1 MIRGVGLT
9 LPAPKRTYPPL
20 FSRFSSLRLP
30 RMRSAGT
37 TTLSI
42 LFFAA
47 CAAPSPSTNL
57 SASQSPDAREGAA
70 QAAEDA
76 QEHPTAPNA
85 QRTSFAGRQ
94 DDDQKGNPLQD
105 AASRQ
110 EARREARA
118 LIVGMHMEEARRLKE
133 NGRLR
138 DAARELSGALELA
151 PDNHAVQT
159 LAAEIASL
167 LGDPNGDF
175 RTVSRILTDEWQ
187 LRIEQLKSDA
197 EDLLDRGKLALSQGN
212 YNKAVAELS
221 LAQVSVA
228 RAPQGINWEGM
239 ASEVDSLL
247 ERARAERMAFV
258 EAQRNNAEQAAF
270 DAIRSSE
277 AAERERSAAIIR
289 NMVSRASEAFELR
302 RFNDA
307 VELADQA
314 LDMDPRNETAYD
326 IREAAFTA
334 GRNQA
339 SEQYI
344 INKAEQFARWR
355 ENLAE
360 LTIPHTDNVTLPGKD
375 EWRRITELR
384 KSRRGLDLST
394 KISAEEQAL
403 RAVLRKTTVVL
414 PGIEGEE
421 EIGPLVR
428 IIADYTQLPIL
439 VDPAAEDAVLSAG
452 AVFDIN
458 FPNPITVEQALN
470 FLCEVGGEEV
480 TWTVRHEAV
489 IVTTTDKAR
498 GEPQPYYHDV
508 QDLIMGLTDF
518 TGPRIDELRLLDSL
532 EDEDGGG
539 PFGGIL
545 ETKRLIEI
553 DDLATIIQENIAVG
567 SWDADGVSIEP
578 SEGGILIS
586 HSVAVQAQI
595 QAFLEDLRSFN
606 SSMVTIESRF
616 MSVGDSWI
624 QEIGVDF
631 RGNDGVDLTDITNGL
646 EDMASRGIDN
656 GGTGSD
662 GSNAA
667 GPPSAGFFFDDGN
680 DGDFRGRTENF
691 FGSALGNALN
701 TIGGLTFQMEFLDDA
716 EVNMVLRAIE
726 KSSTF
731 ELVNSQTLSV
741 NDTQRA
747 YVAVVLQKAYIQ
759 DFDVEVAQ
767 FQAVADPQ
775 VNVLHEGVVLD
786 VRPTIHE
793 NRQYLTLEIQPTVA
807 KVVNVRHISTTLGG
821 NTSPVNFEL
830 PELEVQNINTSAVIP
845 DGGSILLGGIS
856 DIRTVER
863 RASVPWIA
871 EVPLLGFLFKQEG
884 YNDERQSLMIL
895 IRAKITDIRQQVKS
909 KLETRH

>member
-1 MIRGVGLT
+1 
-9 LPAPKRTYPPL
+9 
-20 FSRFSSLRLP
+20 
-30 RMRSAGT
+30 MRSAGT

-47 CAAPSPSTNL
+47 CAAPSTTNPGQIPGSVGPVQAPS
-57 SASQSPDAREGAA
+57 SGAET
-70 QAAEDA
+70 QEDI
-76 QEHPTAPNA
+76 
-85 QRTSFAGRQ
+85 
-94 DDDQKGNPLQD
+94 LQGSG
-105 AASRQ
+105 ARQ

-118 LIVGMHMEEARRLKE
+118 LIVSMHMDEARRLKE

-138 DAARELSGALELA
+138 DAARELAGALELA
-151 PDNHAVQT
+151 PDDYAVQT
-159 LAAEIASL
+159 LASEIASL
-167 LGDPNGDF
+167 MGDPNGDF

-197 EDLLDRGKLALSQGN
+197 EDLLDRGKLALSRGD
-212 YNKAVAELS
+212 YDRAVAELS

-228 RAPQGINWEGM
+228 RAPAGIHWDGM
-239 ASEVDSLL
+239 ASQVNGLL
-247 ERARAERMAFV
+247 ERARSERMAFI

-270 DAIRSSE
+270 DAVRSAE
-277 AAERERSAAIIR
+277 AAEREREAAVLR
-289 NMVSRASEAFELR
+289 KMVARASKAFESR
-302 RFNDA
+302 RFDDA
-307 VELADQA
+307 IELADQA
-314 LDMDPRNETAYD
+314 LEMDPRNETAYD
-326 IREAAFTA
+326 IREASFTA

-344 INKAEQFARWR
+344 IDKAEQFARWR
-355 ENLAE
+355 ESMAA
-360 LTIPHTDNVTLPGKD
+360 LTIPHTANMTLPSKD
-375 EWRRITELR
+375 EWRRITKLR
-384 KSRRGLDLST
+384 KKRRGLDLST
-394 KISAEEQAL
+394 KVDPGEIAL
-403 RAVLRKTTVVL
+403 REALRKTTVVL

-421 EIGPLVR
+421 EIGPLIR

-480 TWTVRHEAV
+480 TWTIRHEAV
-489 IVTTTDKAR
+489 IITTTEKAR

-518 TGPRIDELRLLDSL
+518 TGPRIDQLRLLDAL

-553 DDLATIIQENIAVG
+553 DDLTTIIQENIAVG

-586 HSVAVQAQI
+586 HSVKVQAQV

-631 RGNDGVDLTDITNGL
+631 RGHDGVDLTDITNGL
-646 EDMASRGIDN
+646 EDQASRGIDN
-656 GGTGSD
+656 SGTGSA

-691 FGSALGNALN
+691 FGTALGNALN
-701 TIGGLTFQMEFLDDA
+701 TIGGMTFQMEFLDDA
-716 EVNMVLRAIE
+716 EINMVLRAIE
-726 KSSTF
+726 KTSNF

-807 KVVNVRHISTTLGG
+807 KVVNVRNISTTLGG

-830 PELEVQNINTSAVIP
+830 PELEVQSINTSAVIP

-863 RASVPWIA
+863 RASVPWISD
-871 EVPLLGFLFKQEG
+871 VPVLGFLFKQEG
-884 YNDERQSLMIL
+884 YNDERKSLMIL
-895 IRAKITDIRQQVKS
+895 IRAKITDIREQVRT
-909 KLETRH
+909 KLETRF

>member
-1 MIRGVGLT
+1 
-9 LPAPKRTYPPL
+9 
-20 FSRFSSLRLP
+20 
-30 RMRSAGT
+30 MRSAGT
-37 TTLSI
+37 ITLSL
-42 LFFAA
+42 LFVAA
-47 CAAPSPSTNL
+47 CAAPSSSTDL
-57 SASQSPDAREGAA
+57 SATSSTTANEAGTVADAAVGAKA
-70 QAAEDA
+70 QPSA
-76 QEHPTAPNA
+76 TNA
-85 QRTSFAGRQ
+85 SSTRRTSFAEVQ
-94 DDDQKGNPLQD
+94 DDPLQD
-105 AASRQ
+105 AGARQ

-118 LIVGMHMEEARRLKE
+118 LIVEMHVDEARHLKE

-138 DAARELSGALELA
+138 DAARELAGALELA
-151 PDNHAVQT
+151 PDDHGVQT

-175 RTVSRILTDEWQ
+175 RTVSRMLTDEWQ
-187 LRIEQLKSDA
+187 LRIEQLESDA
-197 EDLLDRGKLALSQGN
+197 QDLLDRGKLALSRGD
-212 YNKAVAELS
+212 YDKAVAELS

-228 RAPQGINWEGM
+228 RAPQGIDWGGM
-239 ASEVDSLL
+239 AGEVDGLL
-247 ERARAERMAFV
+247 ERARSERMAYT

-270 DAIRSSE
+270 DAIRSAE
-277 AAERERSAAIIR
+277 TAERERGAAVTR
-289 NMVSRASEAFELR
+289 NMVARASQAFELR
-302 RFNDA
+302 RFDDA
-307 VELADQA
+307 VDLADQA
-314 LDMDPRNETAYD
+314 LEMDPRNKTAYD

-339 SEQYI
+339 SETYI
-344 INKAEQFARWR
+344 IEKAEQFARWR
-355 ENLAE
+355 ESLAA
-360 LTIPHTDNVTLPGKD
+360 LTIPHTDNVTMPGKD
-375 EWRRITELR
+375 EWRRITKLR
-384 KSRRGLDLST
+384 KSRRGLDLSS
-394 KISAEEQAL
+394 KVSAEEQEL
-403 RAVLRKTTVVL
+403 RNLLRKTTVVL

-421 EIGPLVR
+421 EISPLIR

-452 AVFDIN
+452 AVFDVN

-498 GEPQPYYHDV
+498 GAPQPYYHDV

-518 TGPRIDELRLLDSL
+518 TGPRIDQLRLLDAL

-539 PFGGIL
+539 PFGGVL
-545 ETKRLIEI
+545 ETQRLIEI

-567 SWDADGVSIEP
+567 SWEADGVSIEP

-586 HSVAVQAQI
+586 HSVEVQGQV

-631 RGNDGVDLTDITNGL
+631 RGNDGVDLSDVQNGL
-646 EDMASRGIDN
+646 EDMSSRGLDN

-667 GPPSAGFFFDDGN
+667 GPPSSGFFFDDGN
-680 DGDFRGRTENF
+680 DGDFRGRTENY
-691 FGSALGNALN
+691 FGTALGGALN
-701 TIGGLTFQMEFLDDA
+701 TIGGMTFQMDFLDDA
-716 EVNMVLRAIE
+716 EINMVLRAIE

-775 VNVLHEGVVLD
+775 VNVLIEGVVLD

-807 KVVNVRHISTTLGG
+807 KVVNVRNISTTLGG

-830 PELEVQNINTSAVIP
+830 PELQVQSINTSAVIP

-863 RASVPWIA
+863 RASVPWIS
-871 EVPLLGFLFKQEG
+871 EIPILGFLFKQEG
-884 YNDERQSLMIL
+884 YNDERESLMIL
-895 IRAKITDIRQQVKS
+895 IRAQITDIREQVKT
-909 KLETRH
+909 KLETQY

>member
-1 MIRGVGLT
+1 
-9 LPAPKRTYPPL
+9 
-20 FSRFSSLRLP
+20 
-30 RMRSAGT
+30 
-37 TTLSI
+37 
-42 LFFAA
+42 
-47 CAAPSPSTNL
+47 
-57 SASQSPDAREGAA
+57 
-70 QAAEDA
+70 
-76 QEHPTAPNA
+76 
-85 QRTSFAGRQ
+85 
-94 DDDQKGNPLQD
+94 
-105 AASRQ
+105 
-110 EARREARA
+110 
-118 LIVGMHMEEARRLKE
+118 
-133 NGRLR
+133 
-138 DAARELSGALELA
+138 
-151 PDNHAVQT
+151 
-159 LAAEIASL
+159 
-167 LGDPNGDF
+167 
-175 RTVSRILTDEWQ
+175 
-187 LRIEQLKSDA
+187 
-197 EDLLDRGKLALSQGN
+197 
-212 YNKAVAELS
+212 
-221 LAQVSVA
+221 
-228 RAPQGINWEGM
+228 
-239 ASEVDSLL
+239 
-247 ERARAERMAFV
+247 
-258 EAQRNNAEQAAF
+258 
-270 DAIRSSE
+270 
-277 AAERERSAAIIR
+277 
-289 NMVSRASEAFELR
+289 
-302 RFNDA
+302 
-307 VELADQA
+307 
-314 LDMDPRNETAYD
+314 
-326 IREAAFTA
+326 
-334 GRNQA
+334 
-339 SEQYI
+339 
-344 INKAEQFARWR
+344 
-355 ENLAE
+355 
-360 LTIPHTDNVTLPGKD
+360 
-375 EWRRITELR
+375 
-384 KSRRGLDLST
+384 
-394 KISAEEQAL
+394 
-403 RAVLRKTTVVL
+403 
-414 PGIEGEE
+414 
-421 EIGPLVR
+421 
-428 IIADYTQLPIL
+428 
-439 VDPAAEDAVLSAG
+439 
-452 AVFDIN
+452 
-458 FPNPITVEQALN
+458 
-470 FLCEVGGEEV
+470 
-480 TWTVRHEAV
+480 
-489 IVTTTDKAR
+489 
-498 GEPQPYYHDV
+498 V

-518 TGPRIDELRLLDSL
+518 TGPRIDQLRLLDSL

-567 SWDADGVSIEP
+567 SWDADGVSIEV

-586 HSVAVQAQI
+586 HSVEVQAQV

-631 RGNDGVDLTDITNGL
+631 RGNDGIDLTDITNGL

-656 GGTGSD
+656 GGTGSA

-807 KVVNVRHISTTLGG
+807 KVVNVRQISTTLGG
-821 NTSPVNFEL
+821 NTSPVNFDL
-830 PELEVQNINTSAVIP
+830 PELEVQSINTSAVIP

-895 IRAKITDIRQQVKS
+895 IRAKITDIRQEVKS
-909 KLETRH
+909 KLETQH